1 MSEEGRMAKRKGSE
15 NNDDRRKKKKTE
27 TTGSEQLRFFV
38 NEFQSAKDVQLSSI
52 ELESLKADSSILE
65 LSNCQNSGDTDL
77 DVKLLGGD
85 IKGAFGNCW
94 RQVLCESE
102 VVEGKIPPGSPSVLI
117 VSPSALRSIHL
128 LKGFRFMTKQ
138 CSAVKLFSKHIKL
151 QEQISLLKN
160 RVNIASGTPSRF
172 NSVVLNY
179 DLFVYLFIY
188 ILSSQPIKCRIK
200 KLIDV
205 EALGLSRLQLLV
217 LDIHP
222 DVKGYSLFTLPQV
235 RCASLLSLPPYH
247 HFCEPKLIHVTQNN
261 WLAGMNSGTCSRII
275 FINR

>member
-1 MSEEGRMAKRKGSE
+1 MSEEEEGRMGKRKGRE
-15 NNDDRRKKKKTE
+15 NNDDRRKKKKKTE

-38 NEFQSAKDVQLSSI
+38 NEFQSANDVQLSSI
-52 ELESLKADSSILE
+52 ELESLKADSLILE
-65 LSNCQNSGDTDL
+65 LSNSQNSRDTDL
-77 DVKLLGGD
+77 DMKLLGGD

-160 RVNIASGTPSRF
+160 RVNIASGTPSR
-172 NSVVLNY
+172 
-179 DLFVYLFIY
+179 
-188 ILSSQPIKCRIK
+188 IK

-205 EALGLSRLQLLV
+205 EALGLSRLQVLV
-217 LDIHP
+217 LDMHP

-235 RCASLLSLPPYH
+235 RDEFWDLFKNYFYQPMIKGDLRICLYGPY
-247 HFCEPKLIHVTQNN
+247 Q
-261 WLAGMNSGTCSRII
+261 LAARSNGKKKDI
-275 FINR
+275 

>member
-1 MSEEGRMAKRKGSE
+1 MAKRKGSE
-15 NNDDRRKKKKTE
+15 NNDDRRKNKKKKKTE

-65 LSNCQNSGDTDL
+65 LSNSQNSRDTDL

-117 VSPSALRSIHL
+117 VSTSALRSIHL

-151 QEQISLLKN
+151 QEQ
-160 RVNIASGTPSRF
+160 VG
-172 NSVVLNY
+172 
-179 DLFVYLFIY
+179 LFI
-188 ILSSQPIKCRIK
+188 
-200 KLIDV
+200 
-205 EALGLSRLQLLV
+205 
-217 LDIHP
+217 
-222 DVKGYSLFTLPQV
+222 T
-235 RCASLLSLPPYH
+235 
-247 HFCEPKLIHVTQNN
+247 N
-261 WLAGMNSGTCSRII
+261 
-275 FINR
+275 